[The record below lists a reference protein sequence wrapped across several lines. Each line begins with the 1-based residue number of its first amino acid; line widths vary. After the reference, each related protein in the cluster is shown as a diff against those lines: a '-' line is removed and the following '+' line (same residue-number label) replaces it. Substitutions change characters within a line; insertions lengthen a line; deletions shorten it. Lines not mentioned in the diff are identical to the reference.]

1 MDDTE
6 VTLEQEIER
15 CRPWLQDA
23 LDAGGNTHTIEDVVD
38 AVRKRIMQF
47 WPAEDACAVTEIL
60 HFPRKKSLHIFLAG
74 GNLDTIV
81 DMQESAENFAK
92 INGCAMMSVSGR
104 KGWQRVLGK
113 HGYGNT
119 LTVLEKRIS

>member
-81 DMQESAENFAK
+81 DMRESAEHFAK